1 MVSVRFNQVT
11 ICNLFDRIFI
21 TDVIFIADI
30 KKPPYGGFFQQR
42 SINQV
47 FWLHNQLLIEQL

>member
-30 KKPPYGGFFQQR
+30 KKPPYGGFFQQ
-42 SINQV
+42 
-47 FWLHNQLLIEQL
+47 